1 MQVRLILNIS
11 RTLMLARL
19 RQSVVAAAGVTFGIT
34 MFITLVS
41 FMTGLNKML
50 DGLILNR
57 TPHIRLYNEI
67 KATENQPVNL
77 SEEYRSNI
85 NIIHSVKPKERPL
98 EIYNSQAIIKK
109 LKEDDRVLGI
119 APKVTAQV
127 FFNVGAIDLNGV
139 INGVDV
145 MAENRLFFFGD
156 YVIKGDLRDLET
168 VNNSII
174 LGKGAAEKML
184 VDIGDVIQVTTA
196 RGERLPLKVV
206 GVFQLGIADID
217 NVQSY
222 ASIQTTQKL
231 LGVSNSYLT
240 DINVKL
246 KDLRLAPAMAKEYKN
261 LFTVDAID
269 LQAANAQF
277 ETGTNVRNII
287 TYAVSITLLIVAG
300 FGIYNILNMMIYEKM
315 DSIAILKATGFS
327 GQDVKAIFISISLII
342 GITGGI
348 LGLVFGFILTSIINQ
363 IPFNTA
369 ALPAVKTYPI
379 NFNMLYYFIGIIFS
393 LVTTYIAGFF
403 PAKKASKVDPVEI
416 IRGK

>member
-1 MQVRLILNIS
+1 MQGPLILNIS

-19 RQSVVAAAGVTFGIT
+19 RQTVIAAAGVTFGIT

-67 KATENQPVNL
+67 KATEDQPVNL
-77 SEEYRSNI
+77 SEKYRRDV

-98 EIYNSQAIIKK
+98 EIYNSQAIIRR

-139 INGVDV
+139 INGIDV
-145 MAENRLFFFGD
+145 LAENRLFFFGD
-156 YVIKGDLRDLET
+156 YVIKGDLRELET

-184 VDIGDVIQVTTA
+184 VDIGDVIQVTSA
-196 RGERLPLKVV
+196 RGDRLPLKVV

-231 LGVSNSYLT
+231 LGESNSYLT
-240 DINVKL
+240 DIQVKL
-246 KDLRLAPAMAKEYKN
+246 NDLSLAPAMAKEYKK
-261 LFTVDAID
+261 LFAVDALD

-327 GQDVKAIFISISLII
+327 GQDVKGIFISISLII

-379 NFNMLYYFIGIIFS
+379 NFNMLYYFIGIVFAV
-393 LVTTYIAGFF
+393 VTTYIAGYF

>member
-1 MQVRLILNIS
+1 MQQFLILNIS
-11 RTLMLARL
+11 KTLLSARL
-19 RQSVVAAAGVTFGIT
+19 RQSVIAAVGVTFGIT

-41 FMTGLNKML
+41 FMTGLNKLL

-67 KATENQPVNL
+67 KASENQPVDL
-77 SEEYRSNI
+77 SEEFKNSKNFLR
-85 NIIHSVKPKERPL
+85 SVKPKERPL
-98 EIYNSQAIIKK
+98 EIYNSQAIMRR
-109 LKEDDRVLGI
+109 LKEDNRVLGI
-119 APKVTAQV
+119 APKVMAQV
-127 FFNVGAIDLNGV
+127 FFNVGAIDLNGI
-139 INGVDV
+139 INGIDV
-145 MAENRLFFFGD
+145 LAENQMFFFGD
-156 YVIKGDLRDLET
+156 YVIKGELRDLET

-174 LGKGAAEKML
+174 LGKGAADKML

-231 LGVSNSYLT
+231 LGESNAYIT
-240 DINVKL
+240 DIHIKL
-246 KDLRLAPAMAKEYKN
+246 KDLSLAPAMANEFEK
-261 LFTVDAID
+261 LFRVDAID
-269 LQAANAQF
+269 LQTANAQF
-277 ETGTNVRNII
+277 ETGTNIRNII
-287 TYAVSITLLIVAG
+287 TYAVSVALLIVAG

-327 GQDVKAIFISISLII
+327 GQDVKRIFISISLII

-348 LGLVFGFILTSIINQ
+348 LGLMFGYILSSIISH

-369 ALPAVKTYPI
+369 ALPAVETYPV
-379 NFNMLYYFIGIIFS
+379 NFNPVYYLIGIVFAII
-393 LVTTYIAGFF
+393 TTYIAGFF
-403 PAKKASKVDPVEI
+403 PARKASQVDPVEI

>member
-11 RTLMLARL
+11 KTLMLARL
-19 RQSVVAAAGVTFGIT
+19 RQTVIAAAGVTFGIT

-98 EIYNSQAIIKK
+98 EIYNSQSIIRK
-109 LKEDDRVLGI
+109 LKNDDRVLGI

-139 INGVDV
+139 INGIDV
-145 MAENRLFFFGD
+145 LAENRLFFFGD

-231 LGVSNSYLT
+231 LGESNSYLT
-240 DINVKL
+240 DIHVKL
-246 KDLRLAPAMAKEYKN
+246 KDLSLAPATAKEYKK
-261 LFTVDAID
+261 LFAVDAID

-327 GQDVKAIFISISLII
+327 GQDVKGIFISISLII

-348 LGLVFGFILTSIINQ
+348 LGLVFGFILTSIISQ

-379 NFNMLYYFIGIIFS
+379 NFNMLYYFIGIVFS

>member
-1 MQVRLILNIS
+1 MQQFLILNIS
-11 RTLMLARL
+11 KTLLSARL
-19 RQSVVAAAGVTFGIT
+19 RQSVIAAVGVTFGIT

-41 FMTGLNKML
+41 FMTGLNKLL

-67 KATENQPVNL
+67 KASENQPVDL
-77 SEEYRSNI
+77 SEEFKNSKNFLR
-85 NIIHSVKPKERPL
+85 SVKPKERPL
-98 EIYNSQAIIKK
+98 EIYNSQAIMRR
-109 LKEDDRVLGI
+109 LKEDNRVLGI
-119 APKVTAQV
+119 APKVMAQV
-127 FFNVGAIDLNGV
+127 FFNVGAIDLNGI
-139 INGVDV
+139 INGIDV
-145 MAENRLFFFGD
+145 LAENQMFFFGD
-156 YVIKGDLRDLET
+156 YVIKGELRDLET

-174 LGKGAAEKML
+174 LGKGAADKML

-231 LGVSNSYLT
+231 LGESNAYIT
-240 DINVKL
+240 DIHIKL
-246 KDLRLAPAMAKEYKN
+246 KDLSLAPAMASEFEK
-261 LFTVDAID
+261 LFRVDAID
-269 LQAANAQF
+269 LQTANAQF
-277 ETGTNVRNII
+277 ETGTNIRNII
-287 TYAVSITLLIVAG
+287 TYAVSVALLIVAG

-327 GQDVKAIFISISLII
+327 GQDVKRIFISISLII

-348 LGLVFGFILTSIINQ
+348 LGLMFGYILSSIISH

-369 ALPAVKTYPI
+369 ALPAVETYPV
-379 NFNMLYYFIGIIFS
+379 NFNPVYYLIGIVFAII
-393 LVTTYIAGFF
+393 TTYIAGFF
-403 PAKKASKVDPVEI
+403 PARKASQVDPVEI

>member
-1 MQVRLILNIS
+1 
-11 RTLMLARL
+11 
-19 RQSVVAAAGVTFGIT
+19 

-41 FMTGLNKML
+41 FMTGLNKLL

-67 KATENQPVNL
+67 KASEKQPVDL
-77 SEEYRSNI
+77 SAEFKNNVNIVRSI
-85 NIIHSVKPKERPL
+85 KPKERPL
-98 EIYNSQAIIKK
+98 EIYNSQAIMRT
-109 LKEDDRVLGI
+109 LKQDRRVLGV

-127 FFNVGAIDLNGV
+127 FFNVGAIDLNGI
-139 INGVDV
+139 INGIDV
-145 MAENRLFFFGD
+145 LAENQLFYFGD
-156 YVIKGDLRDLET
+156 YVIKGDLRDLKT

-174 LGKGAAEKML
+174 LGKGAADKML

-222 ASIQTTQKL
+222 ASIQTAQKL
-231 LGVSNSYLT
+231 LGESNSYLT
-240 DINVKL
+240 DIHVKL
-246 KDLRLAPAMAKEYKN
+246 KDLSLAPAMAIEYRK
-261 LFTVDAID
+261 LFNIDAID

-277 ETGTNVRNII
+277 ETGTTIRNII

-327 GQDVKAIFISISLII
+327 GQDVKAIFLSISLII

-348 LGLVFGFILTSIINQ
+348 LGLLFGFTFSSIINQ
-363 IPFNTA
+363 IPFETA

-379 NFNMLYYFIGIIFS
+379 NFNSLYYFIGIVFAII
-393 LVTTYIAGFF
+393 TTYIAGFF
-403 PAKKASKVDPVEI
+403 PAQKASKVDPVEI

>member
-1 MQVRLILNIS
+1 MQRFLILNIS
-11 RTLMLARL
+11 KTLLSARL
-19 RQSVVAAAGVTFGIT
+19 RQSVIAAVGVTFGIT

-41 FMTGLNKML
+41 FMTGLNKLL

-67 KATENQPVNL
+67 KASENQPVDL
-77 SEEYRSNI
+77 SEEFKNSKNFLR
-85 NIIHSVKPKERPL
+85 SVKPKERPL
-98 EIYNSQAIIKK
+98 EIYNSQAIMRR
-109 LKEDDRVLGI
+109 LKEDNRVLGI
-119 APKVTAQV
+119 APKVMAQV
-127 FFNVGAIDLNGV
+127 FFNVGAIDLNGI
-139 INGVDV
+139 INGIDV
-145 MAENRLFFFGD
+145 LAENQMFFFGD
-156 YVIKGDLRDLET
+156 YVIKGELRDLET

-174 LGKGAAEKML
+174 LGKGAADKML

-231 LGVSNSYLT
+231 LGESNAYIT
-240 DINVKL
+240 DIHIKL
-246 KDLRLAPAMAKEYKN
+246 KDLSLAPAMANEFEK
-261 LFTVDAID
+261 LFRVDAID
-269 LQAANAQF
+269 LQTANAQF
-277 ETGTNVRNII
+277 ETGTNIRNII
-287 TYAVSITLLIVAG
+287 TYAVSVALLIVAG

-327 GQDVKAIFISISLII
+327 GQDVKRIFISISLII

-348 LGLVFGFILTSIINQ
+348 LGLMFGYILSSIISH

-369 ALPAVKTYPI
+369 ALPAVETYPV
-379 NFNMLYYFIGIIFS
+379 NFNPVYYLIGIVFAII
-393 LVTTYIAGFF
+393 TTYIAGFF
-403 PAKKASKVDPVEI
+403 PARKASQVDPVEI

>member
-1 MQVRLILNIS
+1 MQLTLILTIS
-11 RTLMLARL
+11 KTLLLARL
-19 RQSVVAAAGVTFGIT
+19 RQSVIAAAGVTFGIT

-50 DGLILNR
+50 DSLILNR

-67 KATENQPVNL
+67 RPTENQPIDL
-77 SEEYRSNI
+77 SEEFKYSTNFIRSI
-85 NIIHSVKPKERPL
+85 KPQERPL
-98 EIYNSQAIIKK
+98 EIYNSRAIIRR
-109 LKEDDRVLGI
+109 LQDDERVLGI
-119 APKVTAQV
+119 APKVAAQV
-127 FFNVGAIDLNGV
+127 FFNVGAINLNGM
-139 INGVDV
+139 INGIDV
-145 MAENRLFFFGD
+145 LAENRLFFFGD
-156 YVIKGDLRDLET
+156 YVVTGDLKDLEA
-168 VNNSII
+168 VSNSII

-222 ASIQTTQKL
+222 ASVQTTQKL
-231 LGVSNSYLT
+231 LGVSKNYLT
-240 DINVKL
+240 DIHVKL
-246 KDLRLAPAMAKEYKN
+246 NDLSLAPAVSLEYQR
-261 LFTVDAID
+261 LFHVEALD

-277 ETGTNVRNII
+277 QTGTTVRNII

-327 GQDVKAIFISISLII
+327 GQDVQGIFISISLII
-342 GITGGI
+342 GITGGL
-348 LGLVFGFILTSIINQ
+348 LGLLFGFILTSVINQ
-363 IPFNTA
+363 IPFETA
-369 ALPAVKTYPI
+369 ALPAIKTYPV
-379 NFNMLYYFIGIIFS
+379 NFNGLYYLIG
-393 LVTTYIAGFF
+393 LVFAILTTYIAGYF
-403 PAKKASKVDPVEI
+403 PAKKASRIDPVDI

>member
-1 MQVRLILNIS
+1 MQRFLILNIS
-11 RTLMLARL
+11 KTLLSARL
-19 RQSVVAAAGVTFGIT
+19 RQSVIAAVGVTFGIT

-41 FMTGLNKML
+41 FMTGLNKLL

-67 KATENQPVNL
+67 KASENQPVDL
-77 SEEYRSNI
+77 SEEFKDSKNFLR
-85 NIIHSVKPKERPL
+85 SVKPKERPL
-98 EIYNSQAIIKK
+98 EIYNSQAIMRR
-109 LKEDDRVLGI
+109 LKEDNRVLGI
-119 APKVTAQV
+119 APKVMAQV
-127 FFNVGAIDLNGV
+127 FFNVGAIDLNGI
-139 INGVDV
+139 INGIDV
-145 MAENRLFFFGD
+145 LAENQMFFFGD
-156 YVIKGDLRDLET
+156 YVIKGELRDLEA

-174 LGKGAAEKML
+174 LGKGAADKML

-231 LGVSNSYLT
+231 LGESNAYIT
-240 DINVKL
+240 DIHIKL
-246 KDLRLAPAMAKEYKN
+246 KDLSLAPAMANEFEK
-261 LFTVDAID
+261 LFRVDAMD
-269 LQAANAQF
+269 LQTANAQF
-277 ETGTNVRNII
+277 ETGTNIRNII
-287 TYAVSITLLIVAG
+287 TYAVSVALLIVAG

-327 GQDVKAIFISISLII
+327 GQDVKRIFISISLII

-348 LGLVFGFILTSIINQ
+348 LGLMFGYILSSIISH

-369 ALPAVKTYPI
+369 ALPAVETYPV
-379 NFNMLYYFIGIIFS
+379 NFNPVYYLIGIVFAII
-393 LVTTYIAGFF
+393 TTYIAGFF
-403 PAKKASKVDPVEI
+403 PARKASQVDPVEI

>member
-1 MQVRLILNIS
+1 MQRFLILNIS
-11 RTLMLARL
+11 KTLLSARL
-19 RQSVVAAAGVTFGIT
+19 RQSVIAAVGVTFGIT

-41 FMTGLNKML
+41 FMTGLNKLL

-67 KATENQPVNL
+67 KASENQPVDL
-77 SEEYRSNI
+77 SDEFKNSKNFLR
-85 NIIHSVKPKERPL
+85 SVKPKERPL
-98 EIYNSQAIIKK
+98 EIYNSQAIMRR
-109 LKEDDRVLGI
+109 LKEDNRVLGI
-119 APKVTAQV
+119 APKVMAQV
-127 FFNVGAIDLNGV
+127 FFNVGAIDLNGI
-139 INGVDV
+139 INGIDV
-145 MAENRLFFFGD
+145 LAENQMFFFGD
-156 YVIKGDLRDLET
+156 YVIKGELRDLET

-174 LGKGAAEKML
+174 LGKGAADKML

-231 LGVSNSYLT
+231 LGESNAYIT
-240 DINVKL
+240 DIHIKL
-246 KDLRLAPAMAKEYKN
+246 KDLSLAPAMANEFEK
-261 LFTVDAID
+261 LFRVDAID
-269 LQAANAQF
+269 LQTANAQF
-277 ETGTNVRNII
+277 ETGTNIRNII
-287 TYAVSITLLIVAG
+287 TYAVSVALLIVAG

-327 GQDVKAIFISISLII
+327 GQDVKRIFISISLII

-348 LGLVFGFILTSIINQ
+348 LGLVFGYILSSIISH

-369 ALPAVKTYPI
+369 ALPAVETYPV
-379 NFNMLYYFIGIIFS
+379 NFNPVYYLIGIVFAII
-393 LVTTYIAGFF
+393 TTYIAGFF
-403 PAKKASKVDPVEI
+403 PARKASQVDPVEI

>member
-1 MQVRLILNIS
+1 
-11 RTLMLARL
+11 MLARL
-19 RQSVVAAAGVTFGIT
+19 RQTVIAAAGVTFGIT

-67 KATENQPVNL
+67 KATETQPVNL
-77 SEEYRSNI
+77 SEEFKRDI

-98 EIYNSQAIIKK
+98 EIYNSQAIIRK

-139 INGVDV
+139 INGIDV
-145 MAENRLFFFGD
+145 LAENRLFFFGD

-231 LGVSNSYLT
+231 LGESNSYLT
-240 DINVKL
+240 DIHVKL
-246 KDLRLAPAMAKEYKN
+246 KDLSLAPAMAKEYRK
-261 LFTVDAID
+261 LFAVDAID

-327 GQDVKAIFISISLII
+327 GQDVKGIFISISLII

-379 NFNMLYYFIGIIFS
+379 NFNMLYYFIGIVFS

-403 PAKKASKVDPVEI
+403 PAQKASKVDPVEI

>member
-1 MQVRLILNIS
+1 MQIPLILNIS
-11 RTLMLARL
+11 RTLLLARL
-19 RQSVVAAAGVTFGIT
+19 RQSVIAAVGVTFGIT

-41 FMTGLNKML
+41 FMTGLNKLL

-67 KATENQPVNL
+67 KASEVQPVDL
-77 SEEYRSNI
+77 SSEFREHI
-85 NIIHSVKPKERPL
+85 NIIRSIKPKERPL
-98 EIYNSQAIIKK
+98 EIYNSQAILRK
-109 LKEDDRVLGI
+109 LKSDERVLGT
-119 APKVTAQV
+119 APKVVAQV

-139 INGVDV
+139 INGIDV
-145 MAENRLFFFGD
+145 MAESQLFAFGD
-156 YVIKGDLRDLET
+156 YITKGDYRNLET
-168 VNNSII
+168 VNNSVI

-206 GVFQLGIADID
+206 GVFQLGIAEID

-222 ASIQTTQKL
+222 ASVQTAQKL
-231 LGVSNSYLT
+231 LGESNSYLT
-240 DINVKL
+240 DIHVKL
-246 KDLRLAPAMAKEYKN
+246 NDLSLAPSVALEYRQ
-261 LFTVDAID
+261 LFKIDAID
-269 LQAANAQF
+269 LQTANAQF
-277 ETGTNVRNII
+277 ETGTNIRNII

-327 GQDVKAIFISISLII
+327 GQDVKGIFISISLII
-342 GITGGI
+342 GITGGV
-348 LGLVFGFILTSIINQ
+348 LGLIFGFILSSVIGK
-363 IPFNTA
+363 IPFETA

-379 NFNMLYYFIGIIFS
+379 NFNPMYYLIGIIFAI
-393 LVTTYIAGFF
+393 VTTYIAGFF
-403 PAKKASKVDPVEI
+403 PARKASQIDPVEI

>member
-1 MQVRLILNIS
+1 MRPLLILNIS
-11 RTLMLARL
+11 RTLLLARL
-19 RQSVVAAAGVTFGIT
+19 RQSIIAAIGVTFGIT

-41 FMTGLNKML
+41 FMTGLNRLL

-67 KATENQPVNL
+67 KASEKQPVDL
-77 SEEYRSNI
+77 SAEFKNNV
-85 NIIHSVKPKERPL
+85 NIIRSIKPKERPL
-98 EIYNSQAIIKK
+98 EIYNSQAIIRT
-109 LKEDDRVLGI
+109 LKQDSRVLGV

-139 INGVDV
+139 INGIDV
-145 MAENRLFFFGD
+145 LAENQLFYFGD
-156 YVIKGDLRDLET
+156 YVIKGDLRDLKT

-174 LGKGAAEKML
+174 LGKGAADKML
-184 VDIGDVIQVTTA
+184 VDLGDVIQVTTA

-231 LGVSNSYLT
+231 LGESNSYLT
-240 DINVKL
+240 DIHVKL
-246 KDLRLAPAMAKEYKN
+246 KDLSLAPAMAIEYRK
-261 LFTVDAID
+261 LFNIDAID

-277 ETGTNVRNII
+277 ETGTNIRNII

-327 GQDVKAIFISISLII
+327 GQDVKAIFLSISLII

-348 LGLVFGFILTSIINQ
+348 LGLLFGFTFSSIINK
-363 IPFNTA
+363 IPFETA

-379 NFNMLYYFIGIIFS
+379 NFNSLYYLIGIVFAII
-393 LVTTYIAGFF
+393 TTYVAGFF
-403 PAKKASKVDPVEI
+403 PARKASKVDPVEI

>member
-1 MQVRLILNIS
+1 MEFFLILDIS
-11 RTLMLARL
+11 RTLLLARV
-19 RQSVVAAAGVTFGIT
+19 RQSVIAAIGVTFGIT

-41 FMTGLNKML
+41 FMTGLNKLL

-67 KATENQPVNL
+67 KASENQPVDISREFKSHINMV
-77 SEEYRSNI
+77 RSI
-85 NIIHSVKPKERPL
+85 KPKERPL
-98 EIYNSQAIIKK
+98 QIYNSQAIMQR
-109 LKEDDRVLGI
+109 LKEDDRVLGV

-139 INGVDV
+139 INGIDV
-145 MAENRLFFFGD
+145 LAENQLFFFGD
-156 YVIKGDLRDLET
+156 YVISGDLRDLKT

-206 GVFQLGIADID
+206 GVFQLGIADVD

-231 LGVSNSYLT
+231 LGESNSYLT
-240 DINVKL
+240 DIHVKL
-246 KDLRLAPAMAKEYKN
+246 RDLSLAPAMAREYQQ
-261 LFTVDAID
+261 LFNTDAID
-269 LQAANAQF
+269 LQTANAQF
-277 ETGTNVRNII
+277 ETGTNIRNII
-287 TYAVSITLLIVAG
+287 TYAVSVTLLIVAG

-327 GQDVKAIFISISLII
+327 GRDVKGIFLSISLII
-342 GITGGI
+342 GITGG
-348 LGLVFGFILTSIINQ
+348 LFGLLFGFILSSIINK
-363 IPFNTA
+363 IPFETA
-369 ALPAVKTYPI
+369 ALPAVRTYPI
-379 NFNMLYYFIGIIFS
+379 NFNSSYYLIGIVFAII
-393 LVTTYIAGFF
+393 TTYIAGYY
-403 PAKKASKVDPVEI
+403 PARKASKVDPVEI

>member
-1 MQVRLILNIS
+1 MQRFLILNIS
-11 RTLMLARL
+11 KTLLSARL
-19 RQSVVAAAGVTFGIT
+19 RQSVIAAVGVTFGIT

-41 FMTGLNKML
+41 FMTGLNKLL

-67 KATENQPVNL
+67 KASENQPVDL
-77 SEEYRSNI
+77 SDEFKNSKNFLR
-85 NIIHSVKPKERPL
+85 SVKPKERPL
-98 EIYNSQAIIKK
+98 EIYNSQAIMRR
-109 LKEDDRVLGI
+109 LKEDNRVLGI
-119 APKVTAQV
+119 APKVMAQV
-127 FFNVGAIDLNGV
+127 FFNVGAIDLNGI
-139 INGVDV
+139 INGIDV
-145 MAENRLFFFGD
+145 LAENQMFFFGD
-156 YVIKGDLRDLET
+156 YVIKGELRDLET

-174 LGKGAAEKML
+174 LGKGAADKML

-231 LGVSNSYLT
+231 LGESNAYIT
-240 DINVKL
+240 DIHIKL
-246 KDLRLAPAMAKEYKN
+246 KDLSLAPAMANEFEK
-261 LFTVDAID
+261 LFRVDAID
-269 LQAANAQF
+269 LQTANAQF
-277 ETGTNVRNII
+277 ETGTNIRNII
-287 TYAVSITLLIVAG
+287 TYAVSVALLIVAG

-327 GQDVKAIFISISLII
+327 GQDVKRIFISISLII
-342 GITGGI
+342 GITGGV
-348 LGLVFGFILTSIINQ
+348 LGLMFGYILSSIISH

-369 ALPAVKTYPI
+369 ALPAVETYPV
-379 NFNMLYYFIGIIFS
+379 NFNPVYYLIGIVFAII
-393 LVTTYIAGFF
+393 TTYIAGFF
-403 PAKKASKVDPVEI
+403 PARKASQVDPVEI

>member
-1 MQVRLILNIS
+1 MQRFLILNIS
-11 RTLMLARL
+11 KTLLSARL
-19 RQSVVAAAGVTFGIT
+19 RQSVIAAVGVTFGIT

-41 FMTGLNKML
+41 FMTGLNKLL

-67 KATENQPVNL
+67 KASENQPVDL
-77 SEEYRSNI
+77 SDEFKNSKNFLR
-85 NIIHSVKPKERPL
+85 SVKPKERPL
-98 EIYNSQAIIKK
+98 EIYNSQAIMRR
-109 LKEDDRVLGI
+109 LKEDNRVLGI
-119 APKVTAQV
+119 APKVMAQV
-127 FFNVGAIDLNGV
+127 FFNVGAIDLNGI
-139 INGVDV
+139 INGIDV
-145 MAENRLFFFGD
+145 LAENQMFFFGD
-156 YVIKGDLRDLET
+156 YVIKGELRDLET

-174 LGKGAAEKML
+174 LGKGAADKML

-231 LGVSNSYLT
+231 LGESNAYIT
-240 DINVKL
+240 DIHIKL
-246 KDLRLAPAMAKEYKN
+246 KDLSLAPAMANEFEK
-261 LFTVDAID
+261 LFRVDAID
-269 LQAANAQF
+269 LQTANAQF
-277 ETGTNVRNII
+277 ETGTNIRNII
-287 TYAVSITLLIVAG
+287 TYAVSVALLIVAG

-327 GQDVKAIFISISLII
+327 GQDVKRIFISISLII
-342 GITGGI
+342 GITGGV
-348 LGLVFGFILTSIINQ
+348 LGLMFGYILSSIISH

-369 ALPAVKTYPI
+369 ALPAVKTYPV
-379 NFNMLYYFIGIIFS
+379 NFNPVYYLIGIVFAII
-393 LVTTYIAGFF
+393 TTYIAGFF
-403 PAKKASKVDPVEI
+403 PARKASQVDPVEI